1 MHSQLR
7 FVFSAALAAAAP
19 VWAQDTMQSMPTVDA
34 AALARAQGK
43 FSQALDVVRHFDAT
57 AQREGFSNN
66 EWRRELLANL
76 MQADEATRT
85 NVAAAGDLTEAM
97 DRSRSAARI
106 APATP
111 TNLIGSVTYDL
122 VFIPITPCRIL
133 DTRAGASLKAGVTY
147 SYSYDSGNTGAGSCG
162 VHSQI
167 PGLPAFSPAAEA
179 VNVTVDENAFS
190 GFAPGSYLAV
200 FPQGG
205 ALGSSFMNFGPGQVL
220 ANAGV
225 IALNAGNGQFSL
237 LSNANTNVIV
247 DVYGV
252 FMPPQATALDCME
265 TTKVT
270 GNMDSYGTISLTG
283 NTCPASYTAVGGS
296 CFGGGNAYRSVEEA
310 VMSANSQW
318 VCRFHDSGGNTYP
331 YELAASTRCCR
342 VPGR

>member
-7 FVFSAALAAAAP
+7 FIFSAALAAAAP
-19 VWAQDTMQSMPTVDA
+19 VWTQDTMQSMPTVDV
-34 AALARAQGK
+34 AALARAQAR
-43 FSQALDVVRHFDAT
+43 FIRAMDVVRRFDAT

-76 MQADEATRT
+76 MQADDAARA

-147 SYSYDSGNTGAGSCG
+147 SYSYDSGNTGAGNCS
-162 VHSQI
+162 VHLQI
-167 PGLPAFSPAAEA
+167 PGLPAFYPAAEA
-179 VNVTVDENAFS
+179 INVTMDETAFS
-190 GFAPGSYLAV
+190 GFAVGSYLSI
-200 FPQGG
+200 FPQG
-205 ALGSSFMNFGPGQVL
+205 ASSGSSFMNFGPGQII
-220 ANAGV
+220 ANAGIV
-225 IALNAGNGQFSL
+225 TLNAGNGQFSIL
-237 LSNANTNVIV
+237 TSANANVIV

-252 FMPPQATALDCME
+252 FMPPQATVLDCHDNTPVTATLPAYGYYRLTSNACE
-265 TTKVT
+265 T
-270 GNMDSYGTISLTG
+270 G
-283 NTCPASYTAVGGS
+283 YTATGGNCYGGDPGGS
-296 CFGGGNAYRSVEEA
+296 IYLQESSRTGGDKWYCHWNSKNGGNQTIYA
-310 VMSANSQW
+310 SA
-318 VCRFHDSGGNTYP
+318 
-331 YELAASTRCCR
+331 RCCR

>member
-7 FVFSAALAAAAP
+7 FIFSAALAAAAP
-19 VWAQDTMQSMPTVDA
+19 VWAQDTMQSMPTVDM
-34 AALARAQGK
+34 AALARAQAR
-43 FSQALDVVRHFDAT
+43 FTRAMDVVRRFDAT

-76 MQADEATRT
+76 MQADDAARA
-85 NVAAAGDLTEAM
+85 NVAVAGNLTEAM
-97 DRSRSAARI
+97 DRSRSAVRI

-111 TNLIGSVTYDL
+111 TDLIGSVTYDL

-190 GFAPGSYLAV
+190 GFAPGSYLAI

-252 FMPPQATALDCME
+252 FMPPQATVLDCHDNTPVTATLPAYGYYRLTSNACE
-265 TTKVT
+265 T
-270 GNMDSYGTISLTG
+270 G
-283 NTCPASYTAVGGS
+283 YTATGGNCYGGDPGGS
-296 CFGGGNAYRSVEEA
+296 IYLQESSRTGGDKWYCHWNSKNGGNQTIYA
-310 VMSANSQW
+310 SA
-318 VCRFHDSGGNTYP
+318 
-331 YELAASTRCCR
+331 RCCR

>member
-19 VWAQDTMQSMPTVDA
+19 VWAQDTVQPMPTVDA

-43 FSQALDVVRHFDAT
+43 FGRALDVVRRFEAT

-66 EWRRELLANL
+66 EWQRELLANL
-76 MQADEATRT
+76 IQADDATRAR
-85 NVAAAGDLTEAM
+85 VVAAGDLAEAM
-97 DRSRSAARI
+97 DRSRSAPRI
-106 APATP
+106 APAAP
-111 TNLIGSVTYDL
+111 NGLIGSVTYDL

-133 DTRAGASLKAGVTY
+133 DTRAGGSLKAGVTY
-147 SYSYDSGNTGAGSCG
+147 SFSYDSGNTGAGSCG

-167 PGLPAFSPAAEA
+167 PGLPAFFPAAEA

-190 GFAPGSYLAV
+190 GFPPGSYLAV

-205 ALGSSFMNFGPGQVL
+205 TLGSSFMNFGPGQVL

-225 IALNAGNGQFSL
+225 IALNASNGQFSL

-252 FMPPQATALDCME
+252 FMPPQATALDCMD
-265 TTKVT
+265 TDKVT
-270 GNMDSYGTISLTG
+270 GTIGGFGELFLTA
-283 NTCPASYTAVGGS
+283 NACPATYTAVGGS
-296 CFGGGNAYRSVEEA
+296 CFGGFGASRAVEEA
-310 VMSANSQW
+310 VMSSASKW
-318 VCRFHDSGGNTYP
+318 VCRFRDFSDTS
-331 YELAASTRCCR
+331 YELAAATRCCR
-342 VPGR
+342 IPGR